1 MAQLKHVGTH
11 NNKKCVVLFRQTP
24 GEDHMALVVYS
35 DQMPSL
41 VHDAVM
47 EAVNSDVGQ
56 QEENL
61 AEALQ
66 RKTMPDGRIAL
77 QVLHAEGYIKKVQT
91 NQVIMTPN
99 AKSNVRLD
107 ELNSIINRLQ
117 EGGEAAAELREL
129 DQNAGMV
136 SPQPRGRDVGEPQIA
151 EQTQTQTLDDTALA
165 NNLLN
170 QAKGYEDEAAKLRE
184 QAYDLNPDLKPRRGR
199 PAKKTVAD
207 ASA

>member
-35 DQMPSL
+35 DNMPSL

-117 EGGEAAAELREL
+117 EGGEAAAELKEL

-136 SPQPRGRDVGEPQIA
+136 SPQPRGRDVGEPQVA

>member
-35 DQMPSL
+35 DNMPSL

-117 EGGEAAAELREL
+117 EGGEAAAELKEL